1 MPCDFPRVYTGLA
14 LTGSIDC
21 PRASCDLGIKYLML
35 GCMHETHGCAPAR
48 KTWGAKGGC
57 GPWEG
62 RRNHPPAMQLS
73 HAFSRFSVHSCDF
86 WPSIA

>member
-14 LTGSIDC
+14 LTGSVDC

-35 GCMHETHGCAPAR
+35 GRMHETHGCAPAR

-57 GPWEG
+57 GPWEV
-62 RRNHPPAMQLS
+62 RTKSP
-73 HAFSRFSVHSCDF
+73 SCDATVTCVLPVLCVF
-86 WPSIA
+86 LRFLA